1 MKASVISREVLP
13 FYLALLALGA
23 AALLLDTLLHL
34 FDIGLRTSKGAALPK
49 PAVKASFHQD
59 LIEQDCMACH
69 SDHTGP
75 KLTQHSRKPFSHALL
90 RPATRER

>member
-49 PAVKASFHQD
+49 PAAKTSFHQE
-59 LIEQDCMACH
+59 LIEQDCMAFFGH
-69 SDHTGP
+69 NRRQT
-75 KLTQHSRKPFSHALL
+75 L
-90 RPATRER
+90 TREVFPS